1 MEQKKKIS
9 STLVCLIALVVIL
22 AAYYATV
29 FTSLSGK
36 TAALQAQHEQNM
48 LQLSA
53 GRSMLAQKANM
64 QKTISDLQ
72 TKIKQSS
79 QSLGIPASRLGPDIQ
94 KGLSSTGVTAT
105 SVTTGSAVAGKK
117 TTSGK
122 ALTQVPVAIT
132 ADCTI
137 DQLTALLHYFEKG
150 TDAVYVVNT
159 VNAVPKS
166 AQDGSTGAG
175 NYTVTVNMTAYCLA
189 GASSGS
195 GS

>member
-9 STLVCLIALVVIL
+9 GTLVCLLALAVVL

-36 TAALQAQHEQNM
+36 TAALQAQHDQNM

-53 GRSMLAQKANM
+53 DQSMLAQKANM
-64 QKTISDLQ
+64 QKAISDLQ

-79 QSLGIPASRLGPDIQ
+79 RSLGIPASRLGPDIQ
-94 KGLSSTGVTAT
+94 KGLSSAGVTPT
-105 SVTTGSAVAGKK
+105 SVTTGSAAAGKK
-117 TTSGK
+117 TASGK
-122 ALTQVPVAIT
+122 ALTQVPVTIT

-159 VNAVPKS
+159 VSTAPKS
-166 AQDGSTGAG
+166 AQDGSAGAG
-175 NYTVTVNMTAYCLA
+175 DYAVTVNMTAYCVA